1 MPGLVGRTGGTRAQ
15 RLRPAASDSERLGV
29 SSRRGRG
36 PAASE
41 EKLVSVHNEIISCN
55 RCTRLRTYCQE
66 IARTKRRAFR
76 DETYWARPVPGF
88 GDPYARLLIVG
99 LAPAAHGANR
109 TGRVFT
115 GDGVGGSG
123 DFLMSA
129 LNRAGFA
136 NLTTSHHPND
146 GLTLRDAFILAAVRC
161 APPDNKP
168 TPEEIVNC
176 LPHFDAELAALPNVR
191 VVVALG
197 KIGFDAYL
205 NLLKHRGIV
214 VKPKPEFG
222 HAVAHGL
229 PNGHT
234 LIGCYHPSRQNTHT
248 GKLTARMMDAVFTKV
263 REDLRRSR

>member
-1 MPGLVGRTGGTRAQ
+1 
-15 RLRPAASDSERLGV
+15 
-29 SSRRGRG
+29 
-36 PAASE
+36 
-41 EKLVSVHNEIISCN
+41 
-55 RCTRLRTYCQE
+55 
-66 IARTKRRAFR
+66 
-76 DETYWARPVPGF
+76 
-88 GDPYARLLIVG
+88 
-99 LAPAAHGANR
+99 
-109 TGRVFT
+109 
-115 GDGVGGSG
+115 
-123 DFLMSA
+123 MSA

-176 LPHFDAELAALPNVR
+176 LPHFDAELDALPNVR

-205 NLLKHRGIV
+205 SLLKHRGIV

-222 HAVAHGL
+222 HAVAHEL
-229 PNGHT
+229 PNGHS

-263 REDLRRSR
+263 REVLRRSRRSG